1 MSRTGLLWT
10 LATLVA
16 CTGTIPDPDC
26 DAWQLGMDYEQGV
39 PVFSLDVPTVDG
51 EVARRTLGV
60 SRSSNARRPS
70 QWCDSGVNTSEPL
83 WEVVGRFDE
92 VTYLQVPEDARETWN
107 ADRDRSTPGPTTRL
121 REGQL
126 YVSDV
131 FLNADRGLRG
141 ISCPR

>member
-1 MSRTGLLWT
+1 
-10 LATLVA
+10 
-16 CTGTIPDPDC
+16 
-26 DAWQLGMDYEQGV
+26 
-39 PVFSLDVPTVDG
+39 
-51 EVARRTLGV
+51 
-60 SRSSNARRPS
+60 RSSNARRPS

-141 ISCPR
+141 ISCPRHQIVWIHGDPDSITYCAEFEESTP